1 MVVSAGSS
9 AFASGERLLTAADLA
24 VLPFELPSGAVDYE
38 LDNGRLIIVVPP
50 GNIHGAVQSNI
61 VTQLKLQGEF
71 RQLGKARSEVGIVLW
86 RNPDRVVGADV
97 AYIVASSLPI
107 RETPEG
113 YLETIP
119 ELIFEIRSKND
130 SRAAVQHKVEDYLK
144 AGVKQVCVADAESQT
159 ITVHS
164 PNQPSRAYAATDALE
179 FPDLIP
185 GFRMPVADAF
195 RE

>member
-1 MVVSAGSS
+1 MAVSTGSS
-9 AFASGERLLTAADLA
+9 AYASGERLLTAADLA
-24 VLPFELPSGAVDYE
+24 VLPFELPSGPVDYE

-71 RQLGKARSEVGIVLW
+71 RQLGRARTEVGIVLW

-97 AYIVASSLPI
+97 AFIVAASLPL

-119 ELIFEIRSKND
+119 EIVFEVRSKND

-144 AGVKQVCVADAESQT
+144 AGVRRVCVADAELQAV
-159 ITVHS
+159 TVHS
-164 PNQPSRAYAATDALE
+164 AGQPPRAFTAADALE

-185 GFRMPVADAF
+185 GFRMPVSDAF